1 MEYFWHIT
9 GDIPKGLGFSHFD
22 VTHLCWLGLFL
33 VLAVALCLLYRRLG
47 ETGRRRFRYI
57 MAALIVA
64 DELFKVV
71 CLIICDR
78 YNLNYLPLHL
88 CSINIVLIAIHA
100 LKPSKTLDHFLY
112 TVGIPTA
119 IAALL
124 LPTWTKLPVLNFSH
138 LHSFTVH
145 ILLAIYP
152 LALTVGG
159 DIRPRLREVWKC
171 LVLLVGLAVPVYLI
185 NLWLGT
191 NYMFLMKHDNIAPL
205 KLAEQLTGSHLVAFP
220 VIAAVIIAVL
230 HLPLELY
237 RLYRRKRNRL
247 QVEAVL

>member
-22 VTHLCWLGLFL
+22 TTHLCWLGLFL

-71 CLIICDR
+71 CLLIGDR

-100 LKPSKTLDHFLY
+100 VRPSKTLDHFLY
-112 TVGIPTA
+112 TVGLPTA

-138 LHSFTVH
+138 IHSFTVH

-171 LVLLVGLAVPVYLI
+171 LVLLVALAVPVYGI

-205 KLAEQLTGSHLVAFP
+205 KLAEQLCGEHLVAFP
-220 VIAAVIIAVL
+220 IIAAAVIAVL
-230 HLPLELY
+230 YLPLELY
-237 RLYRRKRNRL
+237 RRMRQKAKAN
-247 QVEAVL
+247 A

>member
-22 VTHLCWLGLFL
+22 TTHLCWLGLF
-33 VLAVALCLLYRRLG
+33 VILAVALCVLYRRLG

-64 DELFKVV
+64 DEIFKDA
-71 CLIICDR
+71 CLLIGGR

-100 LKPSKTLDHFLY
+100 CKPSKTLDHFLY
-112 TVGIPTA
+112 TIGFPTA

-138 LHSFTVH
+138 IHSFTVH

-152 LALTVGG
+152 LALAAGG

-171 LVLLVGLAVPVYLI
+171 LLLLVGLAVPVYLI

-191 NYMFLMKHDNIAPL
+191 NFMFLMKHDNIAPL
-205 KLAEQLTGSHLVAFP
+205 VLAEKLCGTHLVGFP
-220 VIAAVIIAVL
+220 VIAAGVIAL
-230 HLPLELY
+230 LYLPLELY
-237 RLYRRKRNRL
+237 RFVRRR
-247 QVEAVL
+247 VSTAA

>member
-22 VTHLCWLGLFL
+22 TTHLCWLGLFL
-33 VLAVALCLLYRRLG
+33 VLAVALYLLYRRLG

-71 CLIICDR
+71 CLLIGDR

-100 LKPSKTLDHFLY
+100 VRPSKTLDHFLY
-112 TVGIPTA
+112 TVGLPTA

-138 LHSFTVH
+138 IHSFTVH

-171 LVLLVGLAVPVYLI
+171 LVLLVALAVPVYGI

-205 KLAEQLTGSHLVAFP
+205 KLAEQLCGEHLVAFP
-220 VIAAVIIAVL
+220 IIAVAVIAVL
-230 HLPLELY
+230 YLPLELY
-237 RLYRRKRNRL
+237 RRMRQKAKAN
-247 QVEAVL
+247 A